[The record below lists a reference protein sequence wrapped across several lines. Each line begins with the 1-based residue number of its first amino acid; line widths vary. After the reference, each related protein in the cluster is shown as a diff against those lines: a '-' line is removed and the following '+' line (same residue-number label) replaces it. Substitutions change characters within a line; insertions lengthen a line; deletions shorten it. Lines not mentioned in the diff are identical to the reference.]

1 MVESR
6 KIKRPKRIKRL
17 LNKYFTTSS
26 LDKGNPPINYD
37 VLEKCN
43 IILLEDI
50 NSKIDILKA
59 IKSELRDKLLNI
71 YKSNGN
77 KHKEFL
83 CKNELEEAKNNLNNK
98 LIEKAK
104 LVNRIKTNL

>member
-1 MVESR
+1 MVEYR

-26 LDKGNPPINYD
+26 LDKGKPPINYD
-37 VLEKCN
+37 ILEKCN

-50 NSKIDILKA
+50 NSQIDILKG
-59 IKSELRDKLLNI
+59 IKSKLRDKLLNI
-71 YKSNGN
+71 YKSNGH

-83 CKNELEEAKNNLNNK
+83 CKNELDEAKNNLDNK

-104 LVNRIKTNL
+104 LVNRIMTNL